1 MDGSTVHQSARASAN
16 FLSAAVDG
24 DWDGAIPEMTW
35 SVREVV
41 AYISEVL
48 LWYSTDL
55 SAGPHELNT
64 MDLKVRPTE
73 NPAALIETI
82 TACAAVLG
90 TVVDGVP
97 PGQRGWHPDITAYA
111 AVLGTVVDGVPPG
124 QRGWHPDGLADASGF
139 AAMACD
145 ELLVHTWDAG
155 HGLGLP
161 FEPSEVLSQAVV
173 HRIFPWAPTNT
184 DTWDTLLWAN
194 GRRDLPG
201 LGRQEHWHPYPAPLS
216 EWDGSVGAARAG
228 R

>member
-73 NPAALIETI
+73 NPAALIET
-82 TACAAVLG
+82 
-90 TVVDGVP
+90 
-97 PGQRGWHPDITAYA
+97 ITAYA

>member
-82 TACAAVLG
+82 TAC
-90 TVVDGVP
+90 
-97 PGQRGWHPDITAYA
+97 A

>member
-41 AYISEVL
+41 AHISEVL

-73 NPAALIETI
+73 NPAALIET
-82 TACAAVLG
+82 
-90 TVVDGVP
+90 
-97 PGQRGWHPDITAYA
+97 ITAYA

>member
-41 AYISEVL
+41 AHISEVL

-73 NPAALIETI
+73 NPAALIET
-82 TACAAVLG
+82 
-90 TVVDGVP
+90 
-97 PGQRGWHPDITAYA
+97 ITAYA

-194 GRRDLPG
+194 GRRGLPG